1 MKCRRIR
8 HLLLDFV
15 DGLGNEA
22 LHAEVDRHL
31 AECVECEA
39 FAAETTRS
47 LSLLRRAPVESLD
60 ENFNWKVRLAIH
72 REQKVM
78 AKGAA
83 SVGPW
88 VRAWNFR
95 YATSTGIAFALV
107 LGAGIVT
114 MKAVMPTGPSAP
126 STRPS
131 TAMRAPS
138 PSPTRVAENVTGRSV
153 VTQRSRPS
161 NASNGLNGPVL
172 VSDGASPGSDTALG
186 ARGAIDLYAQE
197 VAIDSLIDSRLVRM
211 TPEMRK
217 RCIQRQIHRLQSQLE
232 RQPATEAKP

>member
-1 MKCRRIR
+1 MKCRRTR

-31 AECVECEA
+31 AECTECEA

-47 LSLLRRAPVESLD
+47 LALLRRAPVEALD

-72 REQKVM
+72 REQKAM

-88 VRAWNFR
+88 VKAWNFR
-95 YATSTGIAFALV
+95 YAASTGIAFAIV
-107 LGAGIVT
+107 LGAGVVA
-114 MKAVMPTGPSAP
+114 MKTVMPTGTTVSP
-126 STRPS
+126 TRPS
-131 TAMRAPS
+131 TAVRSQVQAGPQ
-138 PSPTRVAENVTGRSV
+138 VAENVTSRSAA
-153 VTQRSRPS
+153 TQRPRP
-161 NASNGLNGPVL
+161 NPGSNGAIL
-172 VSDGASPGSDTALG
+172 VSDGGNSGASDVASGT
-186 ARGAIDLYAQE
+186 RGAIDRYAQE
-197 VAIDSLIDSRLVRM
+197 VAIDSLIDSRLVGM
-211 TPEMRK
+211 TPEMRT

-232 RQPATEAKP
+232 RQPAPAVKP

>member
-31 AECVECEA
+31 AECAGCEA

-47 LSLLRRAPVESLD
+47 LSLLRRAPVEPLD

-72 REQKVM
+72 REQKAM
-78 AKGAA
+78 AKGPA

-114 MKAVMPTGPSAP
+114 MKSVVPTGPSAP

-131 TAMRAPS
+131 TAMRS
-138 PSPTRVAENVTGRSV
+138 LSPTRVAESATGRSV
-153 VTQRSRPS
+153 VAQRARPGNS
-161 NASNGLNGPVL
+161 SNGLNGPVL
-172 VSDGASPGSDTALG
+172 VSDGAALGSDTALG

-232 RQPATEAKP
+232 RQPAAEAKP